1 MAKRRK
7 NQNPDTQTTQVLP
20 VVPTAAEPVVIP
32 VIEEYLEVE
41 KAWAAAG
48 EVVIKKSVGSRTETV
63 PVEVGYET
71 VRVDRVPVNR
81 VLADGEP
88 VAPRQEGDT
97 LVIPVVEEELV
108 VLKRRVVREEIR
120 VTKQRLARQQEV
132 SETLRSERITIET
145 SGNLQTDADDT
156 GALA

>member
-20 VVPTAAEPVVIP
+20 VVPTAAESVVIP

-41 KAWAAAG
+41 KTWAAAG

-71 VRVDRVPVNR
+71 VQVDRVPVNR
-81 VLADGEP
+81 VLADGESVTP
-88 VAPRQEGDT
+88 WQEDDT

-132 SETLRSERITIET
+132 SETLRSERISIET
-145 SGNLQTDADDT
+145 SGNLQTDTDNA